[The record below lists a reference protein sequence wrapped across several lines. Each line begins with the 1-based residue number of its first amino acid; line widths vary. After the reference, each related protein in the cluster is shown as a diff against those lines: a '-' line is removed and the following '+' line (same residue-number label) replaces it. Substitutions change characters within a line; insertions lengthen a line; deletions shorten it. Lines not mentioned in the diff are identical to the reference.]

1 MGVLQNYD
9 LGFERTAQIKA
20 NAQRRVNL
28 APTTKLCQNLP
39 LKRQRGRDGL
49 DAASRRGRPGVPQPP
64 FPLRFVFAVAVAQK
78 QRSRGGKGRGR
89 VSVVHVCSSRPARK
103 RVKEDA
109 GSRKNAPQGSR
120 RAPAAGFGRRAPTT
134 SRTLPRPRPPG
145 GPAPRGFPATRAHL
159 HGAAP
164 PPLPLAGA
172 APRPLPPHRGR
183 VPRPEPPGGA
193 GSGRTVKPRRRRRR
207 LGQER
212 GALCRRVSGAP
223 GGGGG
228 RAASDHFSSPH
239 HGRTEGAAAEGSQG
253 APAGEWP
260 AASQWG
266 AAGVGSPLPGTEA
279 ARGGRSAG
287 DRRGCVRA
295 GRPTGSSLAPR
306 ILGAVGRRVPAPD
319 CALGQGSDRS
329 QI

>member
-1 MGVLQNYD
+1 MARAPAPARAAG
-9 LGFERTAQIKA
+9 RTAASLCPALCFRGHGGTAIAK
-20 NAQRRVNL
+20 QRREVTGPRRCR
-28 APTTKLCQNLP
+28 A
-39 LKRQRGRDGL
+39 GL
-49 DAASRRGRPGVPQPP
+49 F
-64 FPLRFVFAVAVAQK
+64 FPV
-78 QRSRGGKGRGR
+78 GTEKGRG
-89 VSVVHVCSSRPARK
+89 
-103 RVKEDA
+103 
-109 GSRKNAPQGSR
+109 GSRGDAKRTQGSR
-120 RAPAAGFGRRAPTT
+120 RAPVAGFGRRAPTA
-134 SRTLPRPRPPG
+134 SRTPARPRPPA

-172 APRPLPPHRGR
+172 APRPLPLHRGR

-193 GSGRTVKPRRRRRR
+193 GSGRTVKPRRRWRRRR

-228 RAASDHFSSPH
+228 RAARDHFGSPH

-260 AASQWG
+260 ASQWG
-266 AAGVGSPLPGTEA
+266 AEGVGSPLRGTEV
-279 ARGGRSAG
+279 ARGGKRAG
-287 DRRGCVRA
+287 DRRGCLRA
-295 GRPTGSSLAPR
+295 GRPAGSSLAPR
-306 ILGAVGRRVPAPD
+306 ILGAGGLRVPAPG